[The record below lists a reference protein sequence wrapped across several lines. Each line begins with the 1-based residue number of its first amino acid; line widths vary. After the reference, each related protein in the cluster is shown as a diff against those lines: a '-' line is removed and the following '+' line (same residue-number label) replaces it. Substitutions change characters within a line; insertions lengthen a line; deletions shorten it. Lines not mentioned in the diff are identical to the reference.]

1 MRRPI
6 EEDEGEIVDSDE
18 EMPLELISSVPD
30 PEDEDKEFKIEC
42 ENYEEEETDQDTLTN
57 GG

>member
-42 ENYEEEETDQDTLTN
+42 ENYEEETDQDTLTN